1 MKIVHIIPGSG
12 GTFYCENCIRDASIV
27 KALLGRGHDVIM
39 VPMYLPLFGHDETEA
54 ARSPLFFGGVNA
66 YLQQHVGLFRI
77 TPRWIDRIFDSNWI
91 LRKAAGMAGSTR
103 ASGLEEMTLS
113 MLRGEDGNQVKEVR
127 RLVGWLNEEVK
138 PDVVHLSNALLLG
151 LAPSIRSATG
161 AAVVCT
167 LQDEAPWIET
177 MRDPWLE
184 RVWTAMSELAASV
197 DAFIPVS
204 NAYAD
209 EMRRRIPGGG
219 NRFHVVHT
227 GIDLND
233 YPESIPDRSAP
244 AIGYLARMSEASGL
258 GDLTDAFLRVKEDP
272 ALAEVRLRITG
283 GSTHDDD
290 TFLSLLR
297 KRLSDGNQTEYVQ
310 FVEDFDQDS
319 RVDFLRSLS
328 VFSVPG
334 VDQTAF
340 GLSVLEALASG
351 VPVVQ
356 PDVGAFS
363 ELVGITGGGVLY
375 DPEDPDA
382 LSRELTSLLKDV
394 ERTRELGV
402 RARDGVSRHF
412 SLDGMTQQYLRVYE
426 TALQHRREEAGS

>member
-1 MKIVHIIPGSG
+1 MKIVHVIPGSG
-12 GTFYCENCIRDASIV
+12 GTFYCENCVRDASVV
-27 KALLGRGHDVIM
+27 KALRGRGHDVIM
-39 VPMYLPLFGHDETEA
+39 VPMYLPLFGHDESEIGD
-54 ARSPLFFGGVNA
+54 SPLFFGGVNA
-66 YLQQHVGLFRI
+66 YLQQHVGLFRM

-91 LRKAAGMAGSTR
+91 LKKAASMAGSTR

-127 RLVGWLNEEVK
+127 RLIDWLNEEVK
-138 PDVVHLSNALLLG
+138 PDVVHLSNALLMG
-151 LAPSIRSATG
+151 LAPALRHRTG

-177 MRDPWLE
+177 MREPWLAK
-184 RVWTAMSELAASV
+184 VWSAMEELAASV
-197 DAFIPVS
+197 DGFIPVS

-209 EMRRRIPGGG
+209 EMRRRFPLESK
-219 NRFHVVHT
+219 RFHVVHT

-244 AIGYLARMSEASGL
+244 VLGYMARMSEASGL
-258 GDLTDAFLRVKEDP
+258 GDLAEAFLRIKGDP
-272 ALAEVRLRITG
+272 ALAELRFRITG

-290 TFLSLLR
+290 GFLSSLR
-297 KRLSDGNQTEYVQ
+297 QRLADQVQTEYV
-310 FVEDFDQDS
+310 DFIDDFELES
-319 RVDFLRSLS
+319 RREFLGSLS

-375 DPEDPDA
+375 DPEDPEG
-382 LSRELTSLLKDV
+382 LSRELSALLKDS
-394 ERTRELGV
+394 ERTRELGG
-402 RARDGVSRHF
+402 RAREGVERHF
-412 SLDGMTQQYLRVYE
+412 SLDGMTRQYLRVYE
-426 TALQHRREEAGS
+426 TALVHRKQEVTD